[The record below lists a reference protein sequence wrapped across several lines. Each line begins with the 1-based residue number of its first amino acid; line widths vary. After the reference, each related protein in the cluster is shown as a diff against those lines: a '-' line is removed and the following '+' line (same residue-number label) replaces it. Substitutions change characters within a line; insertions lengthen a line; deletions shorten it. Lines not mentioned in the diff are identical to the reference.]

1 MLVQQLLFS
10 TKKICFVKF
19 FRGALEAQN
28 TVNSSLR
35 NKNAWIS
42 IFFCMRHIY
51 RLYKTH
57 NQFQPVLAKMAE
69 KTLFLAQKC
78 NFKAFFELSGSLGG

>member
-1 MLVQQLLFS
+1 
-10 TKKICFVKF
+10 
-19 FRGALEAQN
+19 
-28 TVNSSLR
+28 
-35 NKNAWIS
+35 
-42 IFFCMRHIY
+42 MRHIY

-78 NFKAFFELSGSLGG
+78 NFKAFFELSGSLGGLGGPDRCEIAMGHWVVYIKGPPFQSI